1 VTITNRVS
9 LRSVEAGVTPID
21 DVPDAPTIGAAT
33 LTTNSA
39 SVTFTAAATG
49 GPVTTY
55 TATSTPGSITGTSAT
70 SPVTVAG
77 LTYGTA
83 YTFKVKGTNSTATG
97 PESAATSSVTP
108 VDPTNG
114 YTAGGQTG
122 SRSTAIYS
130 MNFGTETTGYAGALP
145 VANWLMAGFANSGV
159 AGYVAGGNQGNKVS
173 SIVKL
178 VFSNLAVSTLS
189 ATLTGVREMPAGFAN
204 SGTAGYV
211 AGGID
216 DQNVSVFCKSNID
229 KITFST
235 DARSAVTATM
245 SSSKG
250 YLSGVANSGTAGY
263 IVGGYFTN
271 DFVTETYYSTV
282 DKLVFSGETRSTL
295 AGRLANKTAYS
306 SAFSNNGTAA
316 YIVGGRDETL
326 STPYISQISKITFS
340 NDGFSTLAG
349 TLTEKTFAP
358 SGMAK
363 TGSAGYITGGQGASY
378 VSRIDKIAFSND
390 AKSTLSAT
398 WPQAFYGM
406 ASFSDT
412 GVL

>member
-271 DFVTETYYSTV
+271 DFVVY
-282 DKLVFSGETRSTL
+282 
-295 AGRLANKTAYS
+295 
-306 SAFSNNGTAA
+306 
-316 YIVGGRDETL
+316 
-326 STPYISQISKITFS
+326 
-340 NDGFSTLAG
+340 
-349 TLTEKTFAP
+349 
-358 SGMAK
+358 
-363 TGSAGYITGGQGASY
+363 
-378 VSRIDKIAFSND
+378 
-390 AKSTLSAT
+390 
-398 WPQAFYGM
+398 
-406 ASFSDT
+406 
-412 GVL
+412 